1 MRGRFATIRRAHYT
15 ARMLSN
21 LFRNIFRAR
30 RTPAPTPAPAADPG
44 LLKAQDLLRR
54 SLFAEALEAIVPV
67 LARQPDLPE
76 ALFIRGTACLEL
88 QRHDE
93 AKLALERAVS
103 LMPEE
108 PRYLFNLALAHWIDG
123 NAERTVALCNEA
135 VRIAGFHAAHVL
147 LANIEMAGED
157 YFSVLSRVHQ
167 YLKPRTYLEVGVF
180 RGASLKI
187 VPESTAA
194 IGIDPEPQLAS
205 PPGPNQKVFAE
216 TSDGFFAKHD
226 VAAEFGGL
234 PIDMAFIDGMHQ
246 FEFALRDF
254 INIER
259 RAHRGSVVL
268 IHDCYPLDA
277 QTAAR
282 ERATAF
288 WSGDIWRLI
297 LILRKYRPDLAVHTI
312 STPPTG
318 LGLVY
323 NLDPASTVL
332 QDNLDAIVSEYLSTD
347 YRVLDGGKRDMLNA
361 CPNDWATIAAM
372 LDTRSRKH

>member
-1 MRGRFATIRRAHYT
+1 
-15 ARMLSN
+15 MLSN
-21 LFRNIFRAR
+21 LFRSLFSDKRRAKR
-30 RTPAPTPAPAADPG
+30 PAAPASVTAEDADLLTARD
-44 LLKAQDLLRR
+44 LLKRNLFREAQ
-54 SLFAEALEAIVPV
+54 EAIAPV
-67 LARQPDLPE
+67 LARRPDLPE

-88 QRHDE
+88 QQNVEGKRD
-93 AKLALERAVS
+93 LERAVT
-103 LMPEE
+103 LAPNE

-123 NAERTVALCNEA
+123 NVERTVALCNEA

-157 YFSVLSRVHQ
+157 YFRVLARMHSH
-167 YLKPRTYLEVGVF
+167 LKPKTYLEIGVF
-180 RGASLKI
+180 RGASLQL
-187 VPESTAA
+187 VPETTQA
-194 IGIDPEPQLAS
+194 IGVDPEPCLDN
-205 PPGPNQKVFAE
+205 PPGPNQEVFAE
-216 TSDGFFAKHD
+216 TSDDFFAKHD
-226 VAAEFGGL
+226 VRAEFGGK

-259 RAHRGSVVL
+259 NAHRGSVVL
-268 IHDCYPLDA
+268 IHDCYPLDE

-297 LILRKYRPDLAVHTI
+297 LILRKYRPDLEVHTVT
-312 STPPTG
+312 TPPTG

-332 QDNLDAIVSEYLSTD
+332 SDNLDAIVREYLATD
-347 YRVLDGGKRDMLNA
+347 FSVLNAGKRDLLNA
-361 CPNDWATIAAM
+361 CGNDWSAIARLVDA
-372 LDTRSRKH
+372 RPRVN